1 MTGTA
6 GGTTEH
12 EVFWFT
18 TPKFWM
24 IEFYVVTQ
32 NPAILRPAAGVNR
45 ATTLLGD
52 EFPIVRYVLLDMKD
66 SYCTGYLAAVSYCT
80 LICSICWPGSRFHV
94 SQVPPAL
101 VPNRD
106 SCSGSTHVVF

>member
-6 GGTTEH
+6 GVTTEH

-32 NPAILRPAAGVNR
+32 NPAILRPAAGVNK

-52 EFPIVRYVLLDMKD
+52 EFPIVR
-66 SYCTGYLAAVSYCT
+66 
-80 LICSICWPGSRFHV
+80 
-94 SQVPPAL
+94 
-101 VPNRD
+101 
-106 SCSGSTHVVF
+106 